1 MKEINIKN
9 EYFVVMTI
17 VFAVSITILF
27 LFADMP
33 SIFELGPY
41 IIVISA
47 SLMYP
52 LFIVSKHGLKFIANI
67 IYGIDSNIVKCLV
80 SFLIAFYFVSA
91 IMNILTFDMVYGMCV
106 INSIIVLH
114 LVFIQEIKSQA

>member
-17 VFAVSITILF
+17 VFAASITILF

-33 SIFELGPY
+33 SIFELGPH
-41 IIVISA
+41 IILISA

-67 IYGIDSNIVKCLV
+67 IYGIDGNIVKCLV